1 MSGQAGAAGRPDD
14 AAREAAMTIELIR
27 ELWEYHHW
35 ANRRLFD
42 VTARLGDEIAGR
54 DLGPHWSCPT
64 LRRMFAHI
72 YGADW
77 LWLRRWTG
85 ESPPALPGDDIAT
98 LADLRRRWDALEDE
112 QRRFVAALDEPA
124 LTHFFEFKTAEGMVL
139 RRPLGLLVLHV
150 PNHATHHRSE
160 IATMLTIV
168 SGSPPD
174 SGIHSFYSETR
185 GGAARPS
192 SR

>member
-1 MSGQAGAAGRPDD
+1 MS
-14 AAREAAMTIELIR
+14 IELIR
-27 ELWEYHHW
+27 ELWSYHHW

-42 VTARLGDEIAGR
+42 VTAALGEDVAGR
-54 DLGPHWSCPT
+54 ELGTHFSFPT

-77 LWLRRWTG
+77 LWFRRWNG
-85 ESPPALPGDDIAT
+85 PSPPALPGAEIAT
-98 LADLRRRWDALEDE
+98 LADLRRCWDELEGE
-112 QRRFVAALDEPA
+112 QRRFIGA
-124 LTHFFEFKTAEGMVL
+124 LTEPDLGRVFEFKNAEGVVA

-174 SGIHSFYSETR
+174 TGIHSYTQR
-185 GGAARPS
+185 AV
-192 SR
+192 